1 MRQRVS
7 RRDRRCRLHGTS
19 VFPQLVFD
27 PVKEQLRDRRAA
39 TAALVCQDRV
49 SSTGLPCF
57 RRGGG
62 SAARPICGRRAR
74 ADALRRPY
82 RIRASTDL
90 RWRTDSPRECELSKD
105 GSTAT
110 RHTRMR
116 RDCPSTKGAGGGGSL
131 SERGC
136 IAVFAWLSRAVRLG
150 LEFCVPIIGC
160 RRAGSDRL
168 RTPGRRGAVR
178 RAWFWDTRVGA
189 RVESERYVRGIVPW
203 DYLSRPAGIARAF
216 GEQSCSR
223 GRSGS
228 WLW

>member
-1 MRQRVS
+1 MVAGDRPRRSAICAIDRPSTSRKWHARATARRRSVTRSGAELAAVDAIPRSYSARLVS
-7 RRDRRCRLHGTS
+7 LSRSSLRGLTDSSSVGAEAQARERPDSAAARPVQCDPGRGTS

-27 PVKEQLRDRRAA
+27 PVKEQLRDRWAA

-116 RDCPSTKGAGGGGSL
+116 RDCPSTKGAGGGGSAY
-131 SERGC
+131 E
-136 IAVFAWLSRAVRLG
+136 
-150 LEFCVPIIGC
+150 
-160 RRAGSDRL
+160 
-168 RTPGRRGAVR
+168 T
-178 RAWFWDTRVGA
+178 
-189 RVESERYVRGIVPW
+189 
-203 DYLSRPAGIARAF
+203 
-216 GEQSCSR
+216 
-223 GRSGS
+223 
-228 WLW
+228 